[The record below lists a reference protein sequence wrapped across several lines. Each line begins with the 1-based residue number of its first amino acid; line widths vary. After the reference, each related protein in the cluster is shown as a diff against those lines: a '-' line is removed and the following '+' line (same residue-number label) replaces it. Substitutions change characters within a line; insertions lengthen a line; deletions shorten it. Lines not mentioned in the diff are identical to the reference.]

1 MLDDKKWQLVNELV
15 RGGHVPGPA
24 GREGYTD
31 LRTDYSFD
39 PGETSGQGQSQ
50 SVFKETDQLELPLLA
65 MTTFPVWW
73 IFKDKILLVRTWDKI
88 RSKNQHN
95 LNWVWLFEIEF
106 YNFHSFRSV

>member
-1 MLDDKKWQLVNELV
+1 MQSVRPHRITVYWKMLCHTIYYMRYIPRECEMLDDKKWQLVNELV

-39 PGETSGQGQSQ
+39 PGELSGQGQSQ

-65 MTTFPVWW
+65 MTTFPV
-73 IFKDKILLVRTWDKI
+73 
-88 RSKNQHN
+88 
-95 LNWVWLFEIEF
+95 
-106 YNFHSFRSV
+106 